1 MRAANYFFYYAYIGL
16 VIVAGFWGAFI
27 NPDFDYRLLFH
38 FDIHTLPDFQRINIL
53 SQYRFLRAIELGFGI
68 FSILFVKNIFSERKF
83 NRLFIFI
90 MGAGVLSRITSILME
105 GSPSGLMYFFL
116 GFELVGVTVIYF
128 YSRKLIE
135 QHVITH

>member
-27 NPDFDYRLLFH
+27 NPDFDYRLLFS
-38 FDIHTLPDFQRINIL
+38 FDTNTLTDFQRINMI
-53 SQYRFLRAIELGFGI
+53 SQYRFLRAIELGFGV